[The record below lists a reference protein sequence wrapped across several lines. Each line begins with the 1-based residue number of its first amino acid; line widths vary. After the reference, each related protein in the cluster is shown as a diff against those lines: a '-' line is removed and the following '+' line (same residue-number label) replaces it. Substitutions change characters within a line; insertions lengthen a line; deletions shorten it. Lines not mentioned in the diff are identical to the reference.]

1 MKLFKAVSDIFKIAI
16 VIPLII
22 IVVIVL
28 IPFGIMFYLWYL
40 ISKIKDRKNL
50 KRLLHENDNQ
60 IFFMYA
66 RYNNVDFSSLLKDKF
81 EELTF
86 VEVKNHY
93 ENDILINH
101 MIEDCNGQ
109 NFPRLVKIKNG
120 QLLHKIHFGSFK
132 HFYKR
137 KNDAK
142 SFIDI
147 IERSLKNLENES
159 KNIK

>member
-22 IVVIVL
+22 IGVIVL
-28 IPFGIMFYLWYL
+28 IPFGIIFYLRYL
-40 ISKIKDRKNL
+40 ISKIKDKKNL
-50 KRLLHENDNQ
+50 KRLCHENDNQ

-120 QLLHKIHFGSFK
+120 QLFHKIHFGTFK

-147 IERSLKNLENES
+147 IERSVKNLENEN